1 MYTLCEPN
9 CGAKRTWSIKLRMS
23 STELFDAASNSN
35 TFNDCPLLKEVQLSH
50 LSQASVS
57 SVKLKQLMVLAKIRA
72 QVVLPTPRGPQ
83 NKKACAKCLLF
94 IAFFNVLVMELCPTT
109 VSNVAGRYLRADTI
123 KLSILAIILNDF
135 FQK

>member
-1 MYTLCEPN
+1 MACFGGSSKVLKKGLNALEDKMGTSSIIYIFCKPN

-57 SVKLKQLMVLAKIRA
+57 AVKLKQLMVLAKIRA
-72 QVVLPTPRGPQ
+72 QVVLPTPR
-83 NKKACAKCLLF
+83 
-94 IAFFNVLVMELCPTT
+94 
-109 VSNVAGRYLRADTI
+109 
-123 KLSILAIILNDF
+123 
-135 FQK
+135 